1 MVRLLYQINEKAR
14 NVSFVIANSNADI
27 INSIENG
34 KTLTLSF
41 EEIKKDIED
50 IRLYFDRY
58 DYSVFRIA
66 KRLDRSKKPLI
77 KEIDKL
83 KKGTSNNSNILVHYY
98 THILSNQALTER
110 KRIDDS
116 VYDLISFNSIA
127 NNSKSKMIELMNNI
141 KRTFFLHWRAN
152 YENSSYYMQCNKKT
166 VYLQDSYRSSIY
178 NVADKTLFNFFC
190 DFKHAIRV
198 KDSIHGNIF
207 NFADTTSFESNNGYD
222 SCHDET
228 TFNNYPN
235 YCKQVGCQAY
245 FLLTK
250 KRKKRASNN
259 PSEHPRKTMKGYFRG
274 KVCKLNETFPNA
286 PEVANELDSRRN
298 HFYNIIDEKV
308 DEYEINNLKTECPE
322 MKKFIKK
329 TESDINKEFTNIIN
343 KYKKADNTEPMK

>member
-41 EEIKKDIED
+41 EEIKKNIED

-58 DYSVFRIA
+58 DYSVSRIA

-77 KEIDKL
+77 KEVDKL

-207 NFADTTSFESNNGYD
+207 NFADTTYFESNNGYD
-222 SCHDET
+222 SCHNET
-228 TFNNYPN
+228 TCNNYPN
-235 YCKQVGCQAY
+235 YCKQVGCQTF
-245 FLLTK
+245 FLLPK
-250 KRKKRASNN
+250 KRKKRAPNN
-259 PSEHPRKTMKGYFRG
+259 PSEHPIEAIKGKFRG
-274 KVCKLNETFPNA
+274 KDYELRRMFPDNPKASLEFNESKEGFYQ
-286 PEVANELDSRRN
+286 EIEDKVLELES
-298 HFYNIIDEKV
+298 
-308 DEYEINNLKTECPE
+308 NNRGTDCPE
-322 MKKFIKK
+322 MRAFYQKLGKKIHYKFSEIRSKYEKDNNEK
-329 TESDINKEFTNIIN
+329 T
-343 KYKKADNTEPMK
+343 

>member
-41 EEIKKDIED
+41 EEIKKNIED
-50 IRLYFDRY
+50 ISLYFDRY
-58 DYSVFRIA
+58 DYSVSRIA

-141 KRTFFLHWRAN
+141 KRTFFSIGVLIMRTPHTI
-152 YENSSYYMQCNKKT
+152 CNATKRQSTYKT
-166 VYLQDSYRSSIY
+166 PIAVAFIMLQTKRYLI
-178 NVADKTLFNFFC
+178 FF
-190 DFKHAIRV
+190 AI
-198 KDSIHGNIF
+198 
-207 NFADTTSFESNNGYD
+207 
-222 SCHDET
+222 
-228 TFNNYPN
+228 
-235 YCKQVGCQAY
+235 
-245 FLLTK
+245 
-250 KRKKRASNN
+250 
-259 PSEHPRKTMKGYFRG
+259 
-274 KVCKLNETFPNA
+274 LNTQ
-286 PEVANELDSRRN
+286 
-298 HFYNIIDEKV
+298 
-308 DEYEINNLKTECPE
+308 
-322 MKKFIKK
+322 
-329 TESDINKEFTNIIN
+329 
-343 KYKKADNTEPMK
+343 